1 MCDVLKLHDEMLGL
15 ENNIHGK
22 MEELAQYR
30 SLLSC
35 LNYEVVLK
43 VVNGVLAD
51 IIHEA
56 ERYKEFIE
64 EKEDEMLGLENN
76 IHGKMEELAQYRS
89 LLSCLNYEV
98 VLKVVNGVLAD
109 IIHEAER
116 YKEFIEEKEEK

>member
-64 EKEDEMLGLENN
+64 EKE
-76 IHGKMEELAQYRS
+76 
-89 LLSCLNYEV
+89 
-98 VLKVVNGVLAD
+98 
-109 IIHEAER
+109 
-116 YKEFIEEKEEK
+116 EK

>member
-1 MCDVLKLHDEMLGL
+1 MCDVLKLHDEML
-15 ENNIHGK
+15 E
-22 MEELAQYR
+22 
-30 SLLSC
+30 
-35 LNYEVVLK
+35 
-43 VVNGVLAD
+43 
-51 IIHEA
+51 
-56 ERYKEFIE
+56 
-64 EKEDEMLGLENN
+64 LENN

>member
-1 MCDVLKLHDEMLGL
+1 MYDVLKLHDEMLEL
-15 ENNIHGK
+15 EKNIHGK

-56 ERYKEFIE
+56 ERYKEFI
-64 EKEDEMLGLENN
+64 G
-76 IHGKMEELAQYRS
+76 
-89 LLSCLNYEV
+89 
-98 VLKVVNGVLAD
+98 
-109 IIHEAER
+109 
-116 YKEFIEEKEEK
+116 EKEEK